1 MARACCTHHHLQPCD
16 VKLCFCTQSEPV
28 RSLTND
34 TRIEHSICKKV
45 GPAGISHI
53 TKETIP
59 HHAQVE
65 KAAAEHVSIKD
76 PGIAEAHVSAPVW
89 VRRAEE
95 VEDDQVL
102 DG

>member
-1 MARACCTHHHLQPCD
+1 MFYTGIPGPHYN
-16 VKLCFCTQSEPV
+16 V
-28 RSLTND
+28 LTW
-34 TRIEHSICKKV
+34 T
-45 GPAGISHI
+45 P
-53 TKETIP
+53 
-59 HHAQVE
+59 Q